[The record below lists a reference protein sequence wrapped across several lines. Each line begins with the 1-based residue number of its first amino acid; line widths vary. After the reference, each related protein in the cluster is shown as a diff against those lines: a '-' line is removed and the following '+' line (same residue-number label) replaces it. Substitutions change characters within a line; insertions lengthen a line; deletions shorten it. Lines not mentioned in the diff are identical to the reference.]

1 MFDHYEKEYLST
13 SKKAMQDIELVDQLL
28 PGVERDDVVK
38 RTTEAIG
45 AAEEIVQSME
55 LEARSMSGESKMQ
68 LKDQAKDYKAGIA
81 DMRARLKAA
90 QTSSRAETAARAEL
104 LRHADPTLRMEADSQ
119 RSRLMGT
126 TERLNKT
133 SDVLRGAVQT
143 ALETEQVG
151 ESILSDLAD
160 QRATIAHARGT
171 LAGTQAGLD
180 KSKRILQ
187 GMGRRAL
194 KNKVM
199 MYVIIF
205 VLLGM
210 ISFICYFQ
218 FFYQVA
224 PPQTHSPSPPSTHPA
239 SPPSSV

>member
-1 MFDHYEKEYLST
+1 M
-13 SKKAMQDIELVDQLL
+13 
-28 PGVERDDVVK
+28 
-38 RTTEAIG
+38 
-45 AAEEIVQSME
+45 
-55 LEARSMSGESKMQ
+55 RS
-68 LKDQAKDYKAGIA
+68 
-81 DMRARLKAA
+81 RLRSA
-90 QTSSRAETAARAEL
+90 QTSGRAEQAARDEL
-104 LRHADPTLRMEADSQ
+104 LRSADPTLRMEADNQ

-126 TERLNKT
+126 TDRLNK
-133 SDVLRGAVQT
+133 SSEVLRGAVAT
-143 ALETEQVG
+143 ALETEKIG

-171 LAGTQAGLD
+171 LAGASAGLD

-210 ISFICYFQ
+210 ISFICYC
-218 FFYQVA
+218 
-224 PPQTHSPSPPSTHPA
+224 A
-239 SPPSSV
+239 SFARLRSVLFPYP